1 MTPLEWTI
9 LSDAL
14 RILSPALG
22 AWAIYLL
29 RQILGQ
35 LKTLNHRVTKLET
48 WTENHEKLDN
58 ERLSSI
64 RHTVE
69 NLERIYHSNESA
81 ILHGN

>member
-1 MTPLEWTI
+1 MTPLEWDV
-9 LSDAL
+9 LSNAL

-35 LKTLNHRVTKLET
+35 LKTLNSRVTKLES

-64 RHTVE
+64 RHSVE
-69 NLERIYHSNESA
+69 NLERVYHSNEVA